1 MLPMASILWA
11 FHKNQKSIKNF
22 IIQYDFNAVVIGGDT
37 WKCGRMDK
45 LTRLM
50 DSCRRRFRAP
60 KLPPRSTEPL
70 TLMEWLRSVL
80 FRLSF
85 SSSSS
90 DDSEMSPFCRRGWA
104 HTSMWQPPHDTCINK
119 PKFYSYCNWSLKK
132 EFEETCGCW
141 AHNVIWYPFSRVSI
155 AILTKSIRRQNVFS
169 F

>member
-1 MLPMASILWA
+1 MASILWA
-11 FHKNQKSIKNF
+11 FHKNQKSIKIF

-37 WKCGRMDK
+37 WEGGRTDK

-90 DDSEMSPFCRRGWA
+90 DDSERSPFCRRGWA
-104 HTSMWQPPHDTCINK
+104 HTSMWQPPHDTCIII
-119 PKFYSYCNWSLKK
+119 PKFHSNWSEKK
-132 EFEETCGCW
+132 QEFEEICGCW
-141 AHNVIWYPFSRVSI
+141 AHNEIWYPFSCVSI
-155 AILTKSIRRQNVFS
+155 AILSIWRQNVFP

>member
-1 MLPMASILWA
+1 MPLMASILWA

-22 IIQYDFNAVVIGGDT
+22 HNSVLLLCCSHWWNT

-90 DDSEMSPFCRRGWA
+90 DDSEMSPSCRRGWA

-119 PKFYSYCNWSLKK
+119 PKFYSNWSLKK
-132 EFEETCGCW
+132 EFEETCECW
-141 AHNVIWYPFSRVSI
+141 AHNVIWYPISRVSI